1 MTEAFTFR
9 RCRMW
14 SNYLFPPIA
23 FLFCL
28 CIHLFISVEGEK
40 QISDPDTWP
49 SNLWSL
55 PKGNWGKRDR
65 RQFKRVRSWST
76 HEQAER
82 ERERANRNLRRCGSL
97 IWPLLKN
104 LGPEELDVTQ
114 LGCVRERFLLF
125 FSVNQ
130 SLHHLNVEDV
140 NFNEK

>member
-1 MTEAFTFR
+1 MKERQDAIQE
-9 RCRMW
+9 
-14 SNYLFPPIA
+14 S
-23 FLFCL
+23 
-28 CIHLFISVEGEK
+28 EK
-40 QISDPDTWP
+40 LKQTRAS
-49 SNLWSL
+49 
-55 PKGNWGKRDR
+55 
-65 RQFKRVRSWST
+65 
-76 HEQAER
+76 R